1 MLAVQ
6 RTQRSRG
13 ALSLGALLSWGHF
26 SWGTASKIIDQG
38 GFFSYLSAFH
48 NNNDR
53 KGGERE
59 AEGGK
64 KGKRGGETEKGNGKE
79 DGKETPADLKG
90 HLMGMANGRVGRERR
105 GGSSK
110 NKRERERKTLEF
122 T

>member
-64 KGKRGGETEKGNGKE
+64 KGESEGGKR
-79 DGKETPADLKG
+79 
-90 HLMGMANGRVGRERR
+90 RREWQRR
-105 GGSSK
+105 
-110 NKRERERKTLEF
+110 R
-122 T
+122 